1 MLCLFTVT
9 KESVKKSLEMKVT
22 DPVNYLLLLS
32 LSCHPLKRK
41 VELHVLVLTRYERKT
56 LARTD
61 CRTPSHRSE
70 LTSITY
76 KSVYNDLHILKYIS
90 MNFFKKMLG
99 FGKGLDD
106 RIKEFKVKGTLFEV
120 VKQTRNLK

>member
-1 MLCLFTVT
+1 
-9 KESVKKSLEMKVT
+9 
-22 DPVNYLLLLS
+22 
-32 LSCHPLKRK
+32 
-41 VELHVLVLTRYERKT
+41 
-56 LARTD
+56 
-61 CRTPSHRSE
+61 
-70 LTSITY
+70 
-76 KSVYNDLHILKYIS
+76 